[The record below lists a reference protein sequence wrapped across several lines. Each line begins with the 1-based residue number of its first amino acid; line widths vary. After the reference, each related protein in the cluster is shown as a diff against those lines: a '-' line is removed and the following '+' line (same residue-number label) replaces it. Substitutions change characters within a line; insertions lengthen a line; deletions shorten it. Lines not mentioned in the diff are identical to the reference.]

1 MDWSRR
7 KESSIV
13 AFGFVLF
20 LRLSLFSHVSRV
32 YAKCKIACRGK
43 DQELR
48 WRQGTKVGL
57 DMGGIFG
64 TFSCLGDIHSGVQ
77 RYKEKKGKKR
87 RKERLI
93 LG

>member
-43 DQELR
+43 IRKCDGVSAL
-48 WRQGTKVGL
+48 KLGL
-57 DMGGIFG
+57 TREGY
-64 TFSCLGDIHSGVQ
+64 L
-77 RYKEKKGKKR
+77 
-87 RKERLI
+87 
-93 LG
+93 